1 MNDKFFVATYNEKD
15 RLYINKLIQCNF
27 KNYVTLEEEIFFEQN
42 VLYDFVESE
51 SEDFY
56 DFLD

>member
-1 MNDKFFVATYNEKD
+1 M
-15 RLYINKLIQCNF
+15 YINKLIQCNF
-27 KNYVTLEEEIFFEQN
+27 KNYVTLEEELFFEQN

-56 DFLD
+56 NFLE